1 LPDVPDGKFSKD
13 APFIQKKNQ
22 WGGQIQ
28 VNQAILA
35 PGLWFAISAAYA
47 GDDAAESSS
56 ENGRRQILFGAAQ
69 TYYGAA
75 SLKQAVTVQE
85 RQLAVTRDHERDA
98 KVRYDAGTTPK
109 VALLRAQIDRAR
121 SEQDLQRSRNNYA
134 SAKVALATIVGRSG
148 DFDVAVPVEPQPP
161 SQDLPTLEQAALH
174 DRPDVSAAA
183 AQTKVADRSRNG
195 TYMQYLPT
203 IGAFGKYIGSNVG
216 GFSGQDWTWAL
227 GLALNWNIFDG
238 GLREA
243 SIRENEAKVAE
254 AEASQR
260 STEAKALQDVQQALL
275 DYQSAQ
281 ANKAKA
287 TEQLS
292 LARENSKLIE
302 VNYKAGAATYLEVAD
317 ANSALLSAELG
328 EVAETLNTQ
337 LAALRLEQAAG
348 AFNPKG

>member
-1 LPDVPDGKFSKD
+1 
-13 APFIQKKNQ
+13 
-22 WGGQIQ
+22 

-85 RQLAVTRDHERDA
+85 RQLAVTRQHERDA

-109 VALLRAQIDRAR
+109 VALLRAEIDRAR
-121 SEQDLQRSRNNYA
+121 AEQDLQRSRNNYA
-134 SAKVALATIVGRSG
+134 SAKVALATIIGRSG

-161 SQDLPTLEQAALH
+161 SQDLAALQQAALR
-174 DRPDVSAAA
+174 DRPDVATAAA
-183 AQTKVADRSRNG
+183 LVKVADRSRNG

-203 IGAFGKYIGSNVG
+203 VGAFGKYTGSNVG
-216 GFSGQDWTWAL
+216 GFSGANWTWAL
-227 GLALNWNIFDG
+227 GLGLNWNIFDG

-243 SIRENEAKVAE
+243 NIRENEAKVAE

-260 STEAKALQDVQQALL
+260 SAEAKALQDVQQALL

-292 LARENSKLIE
+292 LARENAKLIE
-302 VNYKAGAATYLEVAD
+302 VNYKAGAATYLEVTD

-348 AFNPKG
+348 AFNPKS